1 MGENLVKLLT
11 EEGAEVL
18 INDINLAN
26 LNRVSELYNCQTIE
40 GNLIYDLDVDIYSP
54 CALGATINDTTV
66 EQFKCEIVA
75 GAANNQLQEEDK
87 HAIMLQEKGIL
98 YAPDFLINAGGLI
111 NVYSEINGY
120 DREKAIAQTRKIY
133 DTTLEIFSKSED
145 ENITTHQA
153 ALKLA
158 MERIAQAKN

>member
-1 MGENLVKLLT
+1 MYHRFEENKYPSTNIKINDFMAHINEIRNANLKFISFEEFDISFSENNSSAKVLLT
-11 EEGAEVL
+11 
-18 INDINLAN
+18 
-26 LNRVSELYNCQTIE
+26 
-40 GNLIYDLDVDIYSP
+40 VDDAFSSFYKNAWPI
-54 CALGATINDTTV
+54 L
-66 EQFKCEIVA
+66 K
-75 GAANNQLQEEDK
+75 
-87 HAIMLQEKGIL
+87 EKGIL

-133 DTTLEIFSKSED
+133 DTTLEIFSKSEE